1 MGYRGKSNYDE
12 RDRLFQQS
20 MDGKNVNRQEV
31 KKNLT
36 ELFKDKP
43 KDKEQEDRCLKGHT
57 WIRDFDR
64 KQKCAYCKTLRPESE
79 TKFFPGLGPDTNGS
93 APKS

>member
-20 MDGKNVNRQEV
+20 MDGKPVNRHEI
-31 KKNLT
+31 KKSLD
-36 ELFKDKP
+36 ELFKTRP
-43 KDKEQEDRCLKGHT
+43 KGQEDRCAKGHT

-64 KQKCAYCKTLRPESE
+64 KTKCAYCKTLKPAEAQQSS
-79 TKFFPGLGPDTNGS
+79 PPS
-93 APKS
+93 A

>member
-20 MDGKNVNRQEV
+20 MDGKAVNRHEV
-31 KKNLT
+31 KKSLD
-36 ELFKDKP
+36 ELFKAKP
-43 KDKEQEDRCLKGHT
+43 KEQEDRCLKGHT

-64 KQKCAYCKTLRPESE
+64 KQKCAYCKTPRPEAES
-79 TKFFPGLGPDTNGS
+79 KFFPGLGPDAGGA
-93 APKS
+93 APQA